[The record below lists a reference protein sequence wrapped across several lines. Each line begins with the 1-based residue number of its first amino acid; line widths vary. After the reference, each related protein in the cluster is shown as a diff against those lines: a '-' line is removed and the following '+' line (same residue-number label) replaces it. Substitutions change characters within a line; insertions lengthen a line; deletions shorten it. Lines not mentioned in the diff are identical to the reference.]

1 LLSLDKESMSMEIS
15 AGVAT
20 WIDTVMPN
28 IRSRSIAQSSEF
40 NSRPGIA
47 NLQLPDTLIRYR
59 MVGDGPQTLVQAAD
73 PPVVI
78 EQYDELI
85 QCLEEDFRVIVFE
98 IPGFG
103 FSLPRSGFRFD
114 FAKVNDL
121 VAEFLRRLAVGPY
134 LLAFPC
140 VSAYGAIDIAA
151 RFPSLVSGVTLVQ
164 APSWSEQ
171 VKWKHGRDRQGILS
185 KPVIGQLALQALKR
199 KRAPQW
205 FNAAVGNREKLS
217 EFVETTDTAFAHGAC
232 FSLASAFQRYLTDK
246 EQSLAIV
253 NQPSLVIWGEADRT
267 HRQTDKSSTRVYC
280 PHAKEVR
287 FAGAGHFPELEE
299 PEMFAREIQEWAHSL
314 SE

>member
-1 LLSLDKESMSMEIS
+1 MEIS
-15 AGVAT
+15 ARVAT
-20 WIDTVMPN
+20 WIDTVVPN

-47 NLQLPDTLIRYR
+47 NLQLSTTLIRYR
-59 MVGDGPQTLVQAAD
+59 MVGDGPQTLVLAAD

-85 QCLEEDFRVIVFE
+85 QCLKDDFRVIMFE
-98 IPGFG
+98 LPGFG

-114 FAKVNDL
+114 FAKANDL
-121 VAEFLRRLAVGPY
+121 VAEFLHRLALGPY

-151 RFPSLVSGVTLVQ
+151 RFPSLVSGVVLVQ
-164 APSWSEQ
+164 APSWGEE
-171 VKWKHGRDRQGILS
+171 VKWKHGRDRQEILS

-205 FNAAVGNREKLS
+205 LDAAVGNREKLS
-217 EFVETTDTAFAHGAC
+217 EFVETTDVAFAHGAC
-232 FSLASAFQRYLTDK
+232 FCLASAFQRYLTDT
-246 EQSLAIV
+246 EQPLAVI

-267 HRQTDKSSTRVYC
+267 HRNTDKSSTRLYC

-287 FAGAGHFPELEE
+287 FACAGHFPELEE
-299 PEMFAREIQEWAHSL
+299 PERFAQEIREWGPTH
-314 SE
+314 